1 MKDYDDEVMSKSSV
15 EKKRET
21 SVKPS
26 RVSSSMNNKNSRS
39 QSTEQLPPNK
49 KSTKQMQEEAN
60 SKRKINN

>member
-1 MKDYDDEVMSKSSV
+1 MSKSSV

-39 QSTEQLPPNK
+39 QSTEQLIPNK
-49 KSTKQMQEEAN
+49 KSTKQM
-60 SKRKINN
+60 